1 MTKERV
7 CVFASVSLCV
17 YVSSASHFCGRYNII
32 LGKEIFSKEYEAR
45 PGCRFTTARFFSFDW
60 ELFHVALWT
69 LLKCHKFQLW
79 FLRLVK
85 LYNSLKVTSN
95 LSCHVLH
102 CQEPQRWH
110 GIYGKYQTFK
120 SQRECN
126 IYHILSSWFLHN
138 VINFPL
144 YKIKKSWRLVDKSKA
159 SGLWCPW
166 DEMPSQGISCF
177 FWDFLLFS
185 SVYMKSCWMKMSP

>member
-1 MTKERV
+1 MPINRNVCKMTKERV

-79 FLRLVK
+79 FLRFVK
-85 LYNSLKVTSN
+85 LYNLLKVTSN

-110 GIYGKYQTFK
+110 GIYGKYQTWETMGSLKENVTF
-120 SQRECN
+120 
-126 IYHILSSWFLHN
+126 IMFFLPGFC
-138 VINFPL
+138 IMWL
-144 YKIKKSWRLVDKSKA
+144 TYLCIR
-159 SGLWCPW
+159 
-166 DEMPSQGISCF
+166 
-177 FWDFLLFS
+177 
-185 SVYMKSCWMKMSP
+185 